1 MKKNNTTINEH
12 AKTLVCMYNYIPDT
26 SGIVAAKRIYQN
38 KEKVDLIHNK
48 QPKDEFDTDFNNL
61 VSQYIE
67 DEVEIDTLY
76 RFNYGN
82 HSKEFIKKSLKEI
95 EKLTSR
101 KGQYNKVYSRA
112 LFAISHFLAFE
123 YKLKNP
129 NVKWIAEFSDPMLYD
144 SNGEKRESK
153 LDKESANRLNDIIK
167 NKGFKPHYDNDNYFF
182 YAEYIPYLFA
192 DKIVFINENQRS
204 IMLNSLPTDLKD
216 SVIKKSIVLP
226 HPILDKEVYY
236 LKNANYN
243 NIDKNK
249 VNLAYFGR
257 FYDKRKPY
265 SILSSLYALDD
276 KIKEKCV
283 IHLFL
288 PNKDEYQKLVDCMP
302 LNKDNIIINDYYNY
316 LEFLNLLTKFDCLIC
331 PDTKTDKHYPYNPYL
346 PSKVSD
352 YLGSQVDIWGIYEK
366 NSPINK
372 MDEIKYKSDID
383 NLKSIEETL
392 KHIIQDKIDRM

>member
-1 MKKNNTTINEH
+1 
-12 AKTLVCMYNYIPDT
+12 
-26 SGIVAAKRIYQN
+26 
-38 KEKVDLIHNK
+38 
-48 QPKDEFDTDFNNL
+48 
-61 VSQYIE
+61 
-67 DEVEIDTLY
+67 
-76 RFNYGN
+76 
-82 HSKEFIKKSLKEI
+82 
-95 EKLTSR
+95 
-101 KGQYNKVYSRA
+101 
-112 LFAISHFLAFE
+112 
-123 YKLKNP
+123 
-129 NVKWIAEFSDPMLYD
+129 
-144 SNGEKRESK
+144 
-153 LDKESANRLNDIIK
+153 
-167 NKGFKPHYDNDNYFF
+167 
-182 YAEYIPYLFA
+182 
-192 DKIVFINENQRS
+192 
-204 IMLNSLPTDLKD
+204 MLNSLPTDLKD

-226 HPILDKEVYY
+226 HPILNKEVYY
-236 LKNANYN
+236 LKKAEYN

-331 PDTKTDKHYPYNPYL
+331 TDTKTDNYPYNPYL

-352 YLGSQVDIWGIYEK
+352 YLGSQVDVWGIYEK

-372 MDEIKYKSDID
+372 MDEIKYKSDMD

-392 KHIIQDKIDRM
+392 KQIIQDKINRM